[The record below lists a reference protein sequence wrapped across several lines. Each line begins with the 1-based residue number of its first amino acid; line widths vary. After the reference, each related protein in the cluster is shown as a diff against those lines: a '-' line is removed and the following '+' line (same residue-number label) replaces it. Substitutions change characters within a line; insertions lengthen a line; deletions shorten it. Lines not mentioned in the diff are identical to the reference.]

1 MANIIEKIIQQP
13 TAPKDKNVLWDN
25 GEELKINR
33 RGVWE
38 SANKGGTSV
47 DGDTSIILKYL
58 ANPVILSET
67 GGDIPSDLAN
77 AIMYLDPDYSEFK
90 FPVFGLFCIGTMDG
104 WFLMTSCTTNKVTFS
119 NGTEFYVNT
128 SYDEENES
136 YYVTLG

>member
-38 SANKGGTSV
+38 STNKGGTPV
-47 DGDTSIILKYL
+47 EGDTSIILKYL
-58 ANPVILSET
+58 INPVMVGDT
-67 GGDIPSDLAN
+67 GCDIPADLVN

-90 FPVFGLFCIGTMDG
+90 IPVFGLFCVYAMEEY
-104 WFLMTSCTTNKVTFS
+104 FPVTSCTNNKVVFGNGSEFS
-119 NGTEFYVNT
+119 VNAYYNEEDD
-128 SYDEENES
+128 SYN
-136 YYVTLG
+136 VTLG

>member
-1 MANIIEKIIQQP
+1 MANIIEKIIQQS

-58 ANPVILSET
+58 TNPVMVTDT
-67 GGDIPSDLAN
+67 GGDIPSDLAKV
-77 AIMYLDPDYSEFK
+77 IMYLDPDYSEFK
-90 FPVFGLFCIGTMDG
+90 IPVFGLFYVANDEVY
-104 WFLMTSCTTNKVTFS
+104 FPVTSCTSNKVVFGNGVEFS
-119 NGTEFYVNT
+119 LSVEYTEEDD
-128 SYDEENES
+128 SYN
-136 YYVTLG
+136 VTLG

>member
-47 DGDTSIILKYL
+47 DEDNSIILKYL
-58 ANPVILSET
+58 ANPVTITET

-77 AIMYLDPDYSEFK
+77 AIMYLDPDYAEFNI
-90 FPVFGLFCIGTMDG
+90 PVFGLFYISTLDG
-104 WFLMTSCTTNKVTFS
+104 YFPITSCNSTKVVFG
-119 NGTEFYVNT
+119 NGAEFYVSA
-128 SYDEENES
+128 SYNEDDDS
-136 YYVTLG
+136 YNVTLG

>member
-38 SANKGGTSV
+38 SANKGGASV
-47 DGDTSIILKYL
+47 EGDTSIILKYL
-58 ANPVILSET
+58 TNPVQITDT
-67 GGDIPSDLAN
+67 GGDIPADLAN
-77 AIMYLDPDYSEFK
+77 AIMYLDPNYSKFK
-90 FPVFGLFCIGTMDG
+90 IPVFGLFYMSSESGYYPV
-104 WFLMTSCTTNKVTFS
+104 TSCNYDRVTFG
-119 NGTEFYVNT
+119 NGVEFIVSR
-128 SYDEENES
+128 SYNEDDDS